1 MCLANS
7 GHVHNF
13 NPHFQLCFSHI
24 SFCFTWSIFV
34 IFTFILR
41 LSVCLSVYY
50 LSFPTSSVC
59 LPLFLFLLFQITCPF
74 RIKALR
80 RKTQHY
86 FLLRL
91 GTVDGI
97 HLLRGPERKQDQGR
111 LRVEQLTLQKWDS
124 KQLSL
129 IDEVIIR
136 FRAFTFGDGYSF
148 EVCVPEL
155 VLNETR
161 RDWRALPE
169 LARP

>member
-1 MCLANS
+1 MFA
-7 GHVHNF
+7 
-13 NPHFQLCFSHI
+13 
-24 SFCFTWSIFV
+24 
-34 IFTFILR
+34 
-41 LSVCLSVYY
+41 
-50 LSFPTSSVC
+50 SFP
-59 LPLFLFLLFQITCPF
+59 LPFISDCMPISNQSFKMKNSTLFFI
-74 RIKALR
+74 
-80 RKTQHY
+80 
-86 FLLRL
+86 RL